1 MSTVIQ
7 ARGTSA
13 VAAATSSDGAA
24 TGNAT
29 GGNQAL
35 LCFGSVRH
43 ERLRPAPNHFS
54 YGVYFLRLPLRT
66 LAQTPAHPGAP
77 AMRLFSRNRF
87 NLLAFHDRDHGDGRT
102 PLLSWIDDL
111 LQSQGIA
118 DATGEVWLQ
127 AFPRVLGYVFNP
139 VSFWFCHRSDGAL
152 RAILCEVRNTF
163 GEKHCYLLDTGG
175 AMPYGVELTAA
186 KIFHVSPFCAIE
198 GGYRFRFMRSAATAD
213 RPERTVARIDHD
225 DARGPLLQTS
235 VNGSARALTDRQT
248 LRAFLGYPL
257 MTFGVIARIHF
268 QALRLWLKRV
278 PFHSKPAP
286 PTRELSR

>member
-1 MSTVIQ
+1 MSIAIPVE
-7 ARGTSA
+7 AGT
-13 VAAATSSDGAA
+13 TGAN
-24 TGNAT
+24 T
-29 GGNQAL
+29 AL

-43 ERLRPAPNHFS
+43 ERLRPAPNLFS

-66 LAQTPAHPGAP
+66 LARQTADRTAPG
-77 AMRLFSRNRF
+77 MRLFSRNRF
-87 NLLAFHDRDHGDGRT
+87 NLLSFHDRDHGDGRT
-102 PLLSWIDDL
+102 PLLTWIDDL
-111 LQSQGIA
+111 LQANGID

-198 GGYRFRFMRSAATAD
+198 GGYRFRFMRSAAGVGK
-213 RPERTVARIDHD
+213 PERTVARIDHD
-225 DARGPLLQTS
+225 DASGPLLQTS
-235 VNGSARALTDRQT
+235 VNGASQMLTDGQA
-248 LRAFLGYPL
+248 LRAFFGYPL
-257 MTFGVIARIHF
+257 MTFGVIVKIHW
-268 QALRLWLKRV
+268 QALRLWIKRV
-278 PFHSKPAP
+278 PFHRKPAP